1 MSPTT
6 SINTHHRCS
15 TAGQDKWSEGGGV
28 PIGGPGL
35 VSGHAYSLIA
45 AKVLS
50 NGQKLVQLRNPWG
63 DFEWN
68 GAWSG
73 VLLFQFDSIDVLID
87 KSPLWTE
94 HFKREVSFLDNPGD
108 GLFYMAYEDFVKY
121 FSGINVCRPFA
132 GAHTIHPSHDTNN
145 V

>member
-1 MSPTT
+1 M
-6 SINTHHRCS
+6 
-15 TAGQDKWSEGGGV
+15 

-73 VLLFQFDSIDVLID
+73 
-87 KSPLWTE
+87 TC
-94 HFKREVSFLDNPGD
+94 H
-108 GLFYMAYEDFVKY
+108 A
-121 FSGINVCRPFA
+121 CRVA
-132 GAHTIHPSHDTNN
+132 AVTSRRQVTAVD
-145 V
+145 